1 VGAQIGQYSLFAAAM
16 GRKVVT
22 VEPFYDNILRIHKA
36 AFLEKTFKNIILI
49 KNAISNKRNEIKLL
63 TANQINIGGQ
73 SLLENKDK
81 IYQMD
86 KNNKYLVETILF
98 DDIVPYL
105 PYRNDSTKEKF
116 KKAIL
121 KIDIEGFEPFAFEHA
136 SLLFDTLDIRI
147 IFMEWGNLPKQTN
160 EHDKIRAM
168 MEFLYS
174 RNYQAFVDNKI
185 LDRNN
190 WTTWPWDII
199 WKKKLN

>member
-1 VGAQIGQYSLFAAAM
+1 M
-16 GRKVVT
+16 NRKVVT
-22 VEPFYDNILRIHKA
+22 VEPFHDNILRIHKA

-49 KNAISNKRNEIKLL
+49 KNAISNKRNEIKLH
-63 TANQINIGGQ
+63 TTNQINIGGQ

-86 KNNKYLVETILF
+86 NNNKYLVETILF

-174 RNYQAFVDNKI
+174 RNFVPYDNFRK
-185 LDRNN
+185 LDKKS
-190 WTTWPWDII
+190 WMTWPWDII
-199 WKKKLN
+199 WKSKKN